1 MINEPHFVIP
11 IYLYAHFPP
20 TAMMQFLEV
29 VRIEGNAF
37 PPDDVALACDMYLM
51 QVKSFLCL
59 CLGCWFSYLIK
70 AGTSYCE

>member
-37 PPDDVALACDMYLM
+37 PPDDGAWACDMYLM
-51 QVKSFLCL
+51 QVKLFLCS
-59 CLGCWFSYLIK
+59 GCWSAHLI
-70 AGTSYCE
+70 

>member
-1 MINEPHFVIP
+1 
-11 IYLYAHFPP
+11 
-20 TAMMQFLEV
+20 MMQFLEV